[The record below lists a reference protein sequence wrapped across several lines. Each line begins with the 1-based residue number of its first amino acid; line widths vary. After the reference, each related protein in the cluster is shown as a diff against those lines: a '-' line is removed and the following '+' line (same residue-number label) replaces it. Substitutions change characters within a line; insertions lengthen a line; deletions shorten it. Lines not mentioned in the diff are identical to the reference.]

1 MRPTAVVVVAGDVDR
16 STDEGKQVWRSIKSG
31 VCGFS
36 IGFMSES
43 RPRPGGG
50 RVLTEIDL
58 IEVSATSTPMHPA
71 TRAISWKTAFDV
83 DGPAE
88 ADQKALVSRR

>member
-43 RPRPGGG
+43 RSRPGGG